1 MLNDDCKTA
10 RAMKN
15 LTEPLP
21 AALYLR
27 SAGHFLSEMPNLSAA
42 ELQNALIDE
51 DDKNRIKITLWDA
64 IERHADREGDDP
76 YLYTEE
82 LISTLFDDFVNLL
95 SGI

>member
-1 MLNDDCKTA
+1 
-10 RAMKN
+10 MKN
-15 LTEPLP
+15 LTETLP

-27 SAGHFLSEMPNLSAA
+27 AAGHFLSEMPDLSAA

-51 DDKNRIKITLWDA
+51 DDENRSKISLWDA